1 MVHGGTTAFVKSIER
16 PLFQESGSDNS
27 SELVS
32 SKQSFL
38 PDGQSISEVSI
49 DTLGKAKFLNLNR
62 TIIAYINMI
71 SPINKFEML
80 ELLIIKRIDT
90 LLASVAKLETSFSF

>member
-1 MVHGGTTAFVKSIER
+1 MVHGATTAFVESIEG

-27 SELVS
+27 SKLVS
-32 SKQSFL
+32 PKQSLL

-49 DTLGKAKFLNLNR
+49 DTLGKAKFINLNR

-71 SPINKFEML
+71 SPVNKFEML
-80 ELLIIKRIDT
+80 ELLILKRIDT
-90 LLASVAKLETSFSF
+90 LLASVAKLEGSFSF